1 MQAACHVVSDCRTH
15 TCSCRKTDSD
25 KKCRYRTLR
34 DTISRATLPHMDT
47 PQPTPDTTQNASE
60 CPTGNAST
68 ARPLS
73 PRQQRKLANKAAW
86 RKRWEEHQAKRA
98 QHQDPLVRAG
108 ARAGEVAKPKRVKLR
123 APHRTIKGKW
133 RKVGGPTA
141 LAICREHVACIP
153 PALTCLTHHCTRK
166 CYDQTIRDYA
176 AEVQRLH
183 RLADHLALTAPL
195 ALGIAPLLG
204 KRPAMPAP
212 PTYTEPRPIHTR
224 SSEAMDAARH
234 ASAVVLALGGVA
246 GLDVFEGG
254 GLGGSGQDAGGEGT
268 PSQFLQCPPEPSPP
282 SQFFSQ
288 SVEVAPPACDPS
300 PASAPPAVAAC
311 CPCMAARP
319 LVWLEPA
326 GWAEMFD

>member
-1 MQAACHVVSDCRTH
+1 
-15 TCSCRKTDSD
+15 
-25 KKCRYRTLR
+25 
-34 DTISRATLPHMDT
+34 MDT
-47 PQPTPDTTQNASE
+47 DFSPGNTPQNVPQCPQSNAS
-60 CPTGNAST
+60 P

-86 RKRWEEHQAKRA
+86 QAKWQERLAKNAATRA
-98 QHQDPLVRAG
+98 PAHAQG
-108 ARAGEVAKPKRVKLR
+108 ISEPKRVKLR
-123 APHRTIKGKW
+123 QPHRTIKGKW

-153 PALTCLTHHCTRK
+153 PSLTCLTHHCTRK

-212 PTYTEPRPIHTR
+212 PTYTELRPIHAR
-224 SSEAMDAARH
+224 SSESMDAARH

-268 PSQFLQCPPEPSPP
+268 PSQF
-282 SQFFSQ
+282 FSQ
-288 SVEVAPPACDPS
+288 NPTVQPDVD
-300 PASAPPAVAAC
+300 SAPPAGSPQPPAAAPPATPAV

-319 LVWLEPA
+319 LVWLDPA
-326 GWAEMFD
+326 GWAEMFGEAG

>member
-1 MQAACHVVSDCRTH
+1 
-15 TCSCRKTDSD
+15 
-25 KKCRYRTLR
+25 
-34 DTISRATLPHMDT
+34 MDT
-47 PQPTPDTTQNASE
+47 PQPTPDTPQNAPQ
-60 CPTGNAST
+60 CPQSNAST
-68 ARPLS
+68 PRPLS

-86 RKRWEEHQAKRA
+86 QAKWQERLAKNAATRTPAHAHA
-98 QHQDPLVRAG
+98 QSQS
-108 ARAGEVAKPKRVKLR
+108 KQVKLR
-123 APHRTIKGKW
+123 QPHRTIKGKW
-133 RKVGGPTA
+133 RKVWGPTA
-141 LAICREHVACIP
+141 IAICREHVACIP

-166 CYDQTIRDYA
+166 CYDQTLRDYA

-268 PSQFLQCPPEPSPP
+268 PSQFFSQNPTVQPPAGAATTPSQFLQCPPE
-282 SQFFSQ
+282 
-288 SVEVAPPACDPS
+288 VHPAVSTPTTPATAS
-300 PASAPPAVAAC
+300 PAVVAC
-311 CPCMAARP
+311 CPCMASRP

>member
-1 MQAACHVVSDCRTH
+1 
-15 TCSCRKTDSD
+15 
-25 KKCRYRTLR
+25 
-34 DTISRATLPHMDT
+34 MD
-47 PQPTPDTTQNASE
+47 TPDTTQQTTPDAPQCPQSDASQ
-60 CPTGNAST
+60 PL
-68 ARPLS
+68 PLS

-86 RKRWEEHQAKRA
+86 QAKWQERLAKNAATRA
-98 QHQDPLVRAG
+98 PAHAQGLS
-108 ARAGEVAKPKRVKLR
+108 EPKRVKLR
-123 APHRTIKGKW
+123 QSHRTLTGKW

-166 CYDQTIRDYA
+166 CYDATLRDYA

-204 KRPAMPAP
+204 KRPPMPAP
-212 PTYTEPRPIHTR
+212 PTYAEPRPIHTR

-268 PSQFLQCPPEPSPP
+268 LP
-282 SQFFSQ
+282 QFFSQ
-288 SVEVAPPACDPS
+288 NPTVQPDVAAATTPAGSPQPPAAAPPPS
-300 PASAPPAVAAC
+300 PAV

-319 LVWLEPA
+319 LVWLDPA
-326 GWAEMFD
+326 GWADLFAEG

>member
-1 MQAACHVVSDCRTH
+1 
-15 TCSCRKTDSD
+15 
-25 KKCRYRTLR
+25 
-34 DTISRATLPHMDT
+34 MDT
-47 PQPTPDTTQNASE
+47 DFSPSNTPQNVPQCPQSDASQ
-60 CPTGNAST
+60 PL
-68 ARPLS
+68 PLS

-86 RKRWEEHQAKRA
+86 QAKWQERLAKNASTRA
-98 QHQDPLVRAG
+98 PAHTQGLS
-108 ARAGEVAKPKRVKLR
+108 EPKRVKLR
-123 APHRTIKGKW
+123 QPHRTLTGKW
-133 RKVGGPTA
+133 RKVGGATA

-166 CYDQTIRDYA
+166 CYDTTLRDYA

-204 KRPAMPAP
+204 KRPPMPAP

-224 SSEAMDAARH
+224 SSESMDAARH

-288 SVEVAPPACDPS
+288 NPTDQPPTAAATPAVATPTT

-326 GWAEMFD
+326 GWAEMFG